1 MTPKE
6 KPILFS
12 GPMVRAILEG
22 HKTMTRRLV
31 RWPKWCD
38 PSTAE
43 EDGDRFVAICKSTGC
58 FSEIAPPYAG
68 GDVLWVR
75 ETFAIQQNVEDEP
88 PPFNDGRPTLRRPE
102 GCDDGPLWMQAHYK
116 ATDPAPELAYQDTN
130 EPCVRWKPS
139 IHMPRWAS
147 RLTLRVVEVRNPE
160 RVQDIGKD
168 GRKAKDVLAEGISE
182 RAIAREREW
191 FHPDDSPAIAFK
203 RVWDHVNGDGAWDR
217 NDWVWPIRFEVTP

>member
-12 GPMVRAILEG
+12 GPMVRAILAG
-22 HKTMTRRLV
+22 RKTMTRRLV

-58 FSEIAPPYAG
+58 FSEIPPPYAV

-75 ETFAIQQNVEDEP
+75 ETWADTRGTHFDKPIY
-88 PPFNDGRPTLRRPE
+88 
-102 GCDDGPLWMQAHYK
+102 YK
-116 ATDPAPELAYQDTN
+116 ADVMPGSDADTARIN
-130 EPCVRWKPS
+130 AGVKWKPS

-147 RLTLRVVEVRNPE
+147 RLTLRVVEVRKPE

-203 RVWDHVNGDGAWDR
+203 RVWDHVNSDGAWDR
-217 NDWVWPIRFEVTP
+217 NDWVWPIRFEVLP